1 MDALREAAVCA
12 YMGTHLADGLDL
24 EHIPPSSLL
33 ERKVSAASPKATQ
46 TAPKRAY
53 FAHLMRL

>member
-33 ERKVSAASPKATQ
+33 ERKVSAAF
-46 TAPKRAY
+46 PKRDS